1 MLSIGEIN
9 NCMKYARVDLR
20 KTNYSL
26 IPTYKLIK
34 SPNIELLDTIFKQ
47 YCDYKRFESVVPV
60 FENQYRDVNVDIFGY
75 YDNQK
80 LVAFTLVR
88 RLDATNIEN
97 MQFAWDYAN
106 PKLRLGIESLKNECA
121 HYKQY
126 GYRYMY
132 LGLADAYKSELDGYE
147 IVGPL

>member
-1 MLSIGEIN
+1 
-9 NCMKYARVDLR
+9 
-20 KTNYSL
+20 
-26 IPTYKLIK
+26 
-34 SPNIELLDTIFKQ
+34 LLDTIFKQ
-47 YCDYKRFESVVPV
+47 YCDYKRFESVVPI

-75 YDNQK
+75 YDDQK
-80 LVAFTLVR
+80 LVAFTMVR

-132 LGLADAYKSELDGYE
+132 LGLADDYKSELEGYE

>member
-1 MLSIGEIN
+1 
-9 NCMKYARVDLR
+9 MKYARVNLL
-20 KTNYSL
+20 KTNYVTL
-26 IPTYKLIK
+26 PTYRLIK
-34 SPNIELLDTIFKQ
+34 FPNIELLDSIYRQ
-47 YCDYKRFESVVPV
+47 YCNYKKFDSVVPI
-60 FENQYRDVNVDIFGY
+60 FENQYRDVNTDIFGY
-75 YDNQK
+75 YDKEQ

-88 RLDATNIEN
+88 RLDNINIEN
-97 MQFAWDYAN
+97 CQFAWNYEN

-132 LGLADAYKSELDGYE
+132 LGFADDYKSELDGYE